1 MVQRPGQMKTF
12 QRFFQPVLQ
21 LLVTVLLLGIWLIPG
36 AVRPPPILPFLLV
49 LVTVVWIGWFSVEVN
64 STAADITHVL
74 GLAYGLVEQ
83 PLWAIIVI
91 FVGLLASSLLIK
103 TETLHKKMG
112 KKAGVG
118 ISPAILGHSTRS
130 ALALAVGF
138 AIYDLAG
145 GEGLTILNPVAD
157 AAPFLAACVG
167 FSAVGIGLISLERRV
182 FGLRGLSSRSF
193 MILSL
198 LIVIPLPVAMLG
210 ASAYAVLGLPALL
223 IFCLLIGIAAPLIR
237 QIIRSVSL
245 DITLRNRLEE
255 LEGLEQFAELLA
267 VALTSQDLQAV
278 ILDQAL
284 RATGAQSG
292 HLALFTG
299 PEHKLVIVAVEPPHS
314 RDEHSPANILVPDL
328 TKQIAAE
335 SQPKRFAT
343 TATSLQYKSVGD
355 AEIQALLGV
364 PILDPT
370 GNLGV
375 IIVERFTREPFSDTD
390 QAILVRIASQ
400 AAGAIRNARL
410 YNELDQRLTEQS
422 LLYQASTQI
431 GETLETEAVALAT
444 ADGLSFALKA
454 HQVSVYQWH
463 LGKKHLH
470 CIASVVDGRPVA
482 DPGRLELDPQ
492 HLPFLRT
499 CLRERK
505 IQHWDRANAPTE
517 ADRDYLEL
525 ERKASGLMIVPLAI
539 GQRTLG
545 LLEITS
551 LQPDS
556 FSPESERIAQ
566 SIAIQ
571 AAIALE
577 NTGLFQST
585 IEGHDRLMAIMN
597 STREGI
603 IMIDLSGRMLLVNKL
618 AGEFIN
624 LDLRGLESRIITD
637 PEFRLEDRLGYRAGD
652 IGRLLEAL
660 GRGTT
665 YYSGTTIFQAAQGK
679 SQFLQRSESPVFDSD
694 GDLIGWLIV
703 LRDVTQQREL
713 EESRN
718 QLTEMIVHDLRGPLT
733 AILSGLTLL
742 KTHIDE
748 GSESPIVE
756 QAIAVSERSV
766 QQMLGLVN
774 SLLTISSLESGEA
787 QLTLESVD
795 LTTIMREISEIYL
808 PEANKSG
815 IIIDTDLQ
823 PSVLVWLD
831 REKIAR
837 VLSNL
842 VDNALKFTPAG
853 GQIKLSLKGEGELVD
868 IQIADTGP
876 GVPMEYRE
884 RIFDRYGQIPG
895 ISGRRRGT
903 GLGLAFCKLAVD
915 AHAGRIWVEDNPA
928 GGSIFRIQ
936 LSLSGPA
943 QAQGD

>member
-1 MVQRPGQMKTF
+1 
-12 QRFFQPVLQ
+12 
-21 LLVTVLLLGIWLIPG
+21 
-36 AVRPPPILPFLLV
+36 
-49 LVTVVWIGWFSVEVN
+49 
-64 STAADITHVL
+64 
-74 GLAYGLVEQ
+74 
-83 PLWAIIVI
+83 
-91 FVGLLASSLLIK
+91 
-103 TETLHKKMG
+103 
-112 KKAGVG
+112 
-118 ISPAILGHSTRS
+118 
-130 ALALAVGF
+130 
-138 AIYDLAG
+138 
-145 GEGLTILNPVAD
+145 
-157 AAPFLAACVG
+157 
-167 FSAVGIGLISLERRV
+167 
-182 FGLRGLSSRSF
+182 
-193 MILSL
+193 
-198 LIVIPLPVAMLG
+198 
-210 ASAYAVLGLPALL
+210 
-223 IFCLLIGIAAPLIR
+223 
-237 QIIRSVSL
+237 
-245 DITLRNRLEE
+245 
-255 LEGLEQFAELLA
+255 
-267 VALTSQDLQAV
+267 
-278 ILDQAL
+278 
-284 RATGAQSG
+284 
-292 HLALFTG
+292 
-299 PEHKLVIVAVEPPHS
+299 
-314 RDEHSPANILVPDL
+314 
-328 TKQIAAE
+328 
-335 SQPKRFAT
+335 
-343 TATSLQYKSVGD
+343 
-355 AEIQALLGV
+355 LLGV